1 MELSTQSPE
10 NCTIQLNQSMESVN
24 TLAEEEVRNPCQ
36 WFNVIHTN
44 LFTFAKGLCIR
55 TQA

>member
-1 MELSTQSPE
+1 
-10 NCTIQLNQSMESVN
+10 MESVN
-24 TLAEEEVRNPCQ
+24 TLAEEEVRNPSQ